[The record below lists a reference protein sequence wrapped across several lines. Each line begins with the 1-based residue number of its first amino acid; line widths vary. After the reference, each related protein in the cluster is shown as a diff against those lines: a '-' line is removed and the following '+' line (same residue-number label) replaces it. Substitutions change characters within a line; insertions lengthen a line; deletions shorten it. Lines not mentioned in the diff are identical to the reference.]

1 MNSLTLDRKSLRPWL
16 VLLGCCMMQG
26 GSMGVVMN
34 TMGLFFTAVSQDLG
48 FPVGGIS
55 FYKTVAGLSSCMLL
69 PFVGKVLYRYDTRL
83 TLSISAVV
91 MALCIGLMSLFQQL
105 WQWYAASFFLGIAS
119 AMLLTTSEPII
130 LANWFHEKLGLAIGV
145 SAAFSGLL
153 GMICNM
159 AFERVIS
166 LWGWRMGYAIAAAV
180 CAGMILPM
188 TVFVVRLKPEMVGR
202 QPYGIQRGAEE
213 PEEQPLEMGKAA
225 RLALLSALFL
235 AAGVTLF
242 CVGFSAQIVNY
253 AISMG
258 KTMTTGAFLVS
269 CSMISNAAGKVLLG
283 QINDSKGL
291 KWACAVGFAFC
302 IPAFL
307 LLYSGNIWAMTVG
320 SLCYGV
326 GMALAIITPPL
337 LTRKFFRGS
346 DYPKAFSMVMMLAT
360 LASSFSTGILGWMYD
375 VSGNYNSALALC
387 LGMCAAFA
395 LLCAGMQVCC
405 RRLENRKNYANKE
418 HNTAD
423 TATEI
428 VLLLKGD

>member
-1 MNSLTLDRKSLRPWL
+1 MNSPTLKRKNLRPWL

-34 TMGLFFTAVSQDLG
+34 TMGLFFTAISQDLG
-48 FPVGGIS
+48 FSMGGIS
-55 FYKTVAGLSSCMLL
+55 FYKTVAGLSSCILL
-69 PFVGKVLYRYDTRL
+69 PFVGKVLYRYDTRF
-83 TLSISAVV
+83 TLSLSALV
-91 MALCIGLMSLFQQL
+91 MAMCTALMGLFQQL
-105 WQWYAASFFLGIAS
+105 WQWYVAAFVMGIAS
-119 AMLLTTSEPII
+119 AMLLTASEPII
-130 LANWFHEKLGLAIGV
+130 LVNWFHEKVGLAIGV

-153 GMICNM
+153 GMTCNM

-166 LWGWRMGYAIAAAV
+166 VWGWRTGYFAAATV

-188 TVFVVRLKPEMVGR
+188 TLFVVRLKPEMVGCM
-202 QPYGIQRGAEE
+202 PYGVVRGGVE
-213 PEEQPLEMGKAA
+213 PQERPLKMGKAT
-225 RLALLSALFL
+225 RLTLLSTLFL

-242 CVGFSAQIVNY
+242 CVGFSPQIVNY
-253 AISMG
+253 SISMG

-283 QINDSKGL
+283 QINDAKGL

-307 LLYSGNIWAMTVG
+307 LLYSDNIWAMTAG

-326 GMALAIITPPL
+326 GMALAVITPPL
-337 LTRKFFRGS
+337 LTRKFFRGI
-346 DYPKAFSMVMMLAT
+346 DYPKVFSLVMMLAT

-375 VSGNYNSALALC
+375 CTRSYYSALALC

-395 LLCAGMQVCC
+395 ALCGAMLVCF
-405 RRLENRKNYANKE
+405 RK
-418 HNTAD
+418 
-423 TATEI
+423 
-428 VLLLKGD
+428 LKKNNEK